1 MYKGAGGGGGEGD
14 EGEEKEERGKG
25 GGGPG
30 LKEGKEIGSRT
41 RRSPWFLVA
50 FVWRWKY
57 CVRWAG
63 GRFPLSVF
71 GTPPASAREP
81 EYAQVQHNEHS

>member
-1 MYKGAGGGGGEGD
+1 MYKGAGGRGRGGGRGEGGK
-14 EGEEKEERGKG
+14 GEGKG
-25 GGGPG
+25 GAG
-30 LKEGKEIGSRT
+30 LEEGKEIGSRT